1 MKNHN
6 SIFLN
11 YFSFFIKVLILF
23 IVTFSL
29 KADENNIG
37 IVSEIKG
44 EAVAINDDLE
54 ERDLNVFDS
63 IFSNEEIFTT
73 ENSSI
78 TLQFNDD
85 TTIIMKELT
94 SLVVSE
100 FQNSKL
106 DPKFKSKVSKGKIVV
121 ETGLIAKN
129 KTGEMEVIV
138 NTSSLGLR
146 GTRVNAALS
155 SEGKLDISLGEDNF
169 GNVGQI
175 KIINNG
181 IPIYINNKPYFL
193 LMKFLQFQIM
203 KLLKEKSLL
212 KNKMKKKNL
221 MKFLLIIL
229 KLMKKRLKFN

>member
-1 MKNHN
+1 MKNHS

-181 IPIYINNKPYFL
+181 IRYI
-193 LMKFLQFQIM
+193 
-203 KLLKEKSLL
+203 
-212 KNKMKKKNL
+212 
-221 MKFLLIIL
+221 
-229 KLMKKRLKFN
+229 